1 MIEGVVFED
10 IPGAHDDARR
20 TLVPVFNMDLP
31 FKPAQQLKIAAMKT
45 NAVLGG
51 HRHPYAELFTVTVGK
66 AVFSLTNPAN
76 GEVEAYE
83 LVPGKRLLV
92 PTHVWHEAQVDAGT
106 TLIGLTEEKYISPEH
121 NDIKL

>member
-31 FKPAQQLKIAAMKT
+31 FKAAEQLKIATMKIDG
-45 NAVLGG
+45 VLG
-51 HRHPYAELFTVTVGK
+51 RHYHAYAELFTVVSGK

-76 GEVEAYE
+76 GEVETYE

-92 PTHVWHEAQVDAGT
+92 PTRVWHEAQVDAGT
-106 TLIGLTEEKYISPEH
+106 TLIGLTEEKYVSPAH
-121 NDIKL
+121 NDLKL